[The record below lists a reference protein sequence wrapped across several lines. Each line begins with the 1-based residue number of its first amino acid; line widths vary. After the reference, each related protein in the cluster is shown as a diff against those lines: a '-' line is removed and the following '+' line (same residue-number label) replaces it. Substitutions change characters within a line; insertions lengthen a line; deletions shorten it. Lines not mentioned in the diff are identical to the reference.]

1 LENWDRR
8 VFKYFEGMIAS
19 AGVREQ
25 FTLRGRTSTYV
36 YYYAGDGFK
45 YWIMGEILNRC
56 PGKPPV

>member
-1 LENWDRR
+1 
-8 VFKYFEGMIAS
+8 MIAS